1 LSLVEVMIAITLTS
15 TIVLLIAMVYTGT
28 TNTWFAIEDRLDL
41 NQSTRRVMN
50 RLVQEVRM
58 AKSVTV
64 SGGSRVD
71 LVTLGDEPVSYE
83 LQSGEI
89 LRNDQSL
96 ASAVSGFEVEFE
108 AKNVLRVKIQA
119 EQGDQSHVLEQR
131 IKLRNKGIQG

>member
-1 LSLVEVMIAITLTS
+1 MIAITLTS

-41 NQSTRRVMN
+41 NQSTRRAMN
-50 RLVQEVRM
+50 RIVQEVRM